1 MVFTNPVL
9 WCIFVLCKAI
19 KRCLKFYAMRSPAC
33 LVDLKFT
40 NLNNEA
46 DVFETRIASH
56 LAITFPDYI
65 FNEELEKE
73 FKDWAKGKAL
83 KREQFDLVY
92 PLSLAL

>member
-1 MVFTNPVL
+1 
-9 WCIFVLCKAI
+9 
-19 KRCLKFYAMRSPAC
+19 MRSPVC

-40 NLNNEA
+40 NINDDA
-46 DVFETRIASH
+46 DIFETKIASH

-73 FKDWAKGKAL
+73 FKAWAKGKAL

>member
-1 MVFTNPVL
+1 
-9 WCIFVLCKAI
+9 
-19 KRCLKFYAMRSPAC
+19 MRSPVC

-40 NLNNEA
+40 NLNDEA
-46 DVFETRIASH
+46 DVFETRIASY
-56 LAITFPDYI
+56 LAVTFPNYI

-73 FKDWAKGKAL
+73 FKDWAKGKTL